1 MNDIFYMDRWC
12 QQVVSST
19 YGSYEKGA
27 SSIWRVPGQKQK
39 LNTSDWND
47 SSGTKK
53 EEACENIEI
62 SLF

>member
-19 YGSYEKGA
+19 YGSYEKGT
-27 SSIWRVPGQKQK
+27 SSIWRVPGQKEK

-47 SSGTKK
+47 SGGTKK